1 MEIVYGMLILDR
13 YALEN
18 HYWYFKQVFVG
29 LIIIFIIIVIFKGTK
44 LSLMNCQFGV
54 W

>member
-1 MEIVYGMLILDR
+1 MLILDR

-18 HYWYFKQVFVG
+18 HYWYFKHLFVG
-29 LIIIFIIIVIFKGTK
+29 LITIFIIIFIIVILKGTK
-44 LSLMNCQFGV
+44 SSLMNCQFGV